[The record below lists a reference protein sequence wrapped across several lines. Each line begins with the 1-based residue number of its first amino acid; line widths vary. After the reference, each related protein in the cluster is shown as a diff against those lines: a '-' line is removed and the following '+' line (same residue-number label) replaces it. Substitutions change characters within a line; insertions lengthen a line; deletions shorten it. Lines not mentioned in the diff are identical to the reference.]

1 MSLVLENFTVDAGRR
16 RLLRIDRLELPSSG
30 LVAVIGPNGAGKST
44 LLKVLAGVQ
53 RHGGTKALDQTWP
66 APERIGFMPQDFTVK
81 AAMSVAECVLLGRR
95 ERLGWRITARERAE
109 VAQMLEML
117 NLSHLADHRMDSLS
131 GGQQQRVL
139 LAQRLIRDPRLLI
152 LDEPTSAL
160 DLHHQLEVLEQ
171 LQKLAQS
178 RLVLAA
184 LHDLTLAARYADQT
198 VFLETGRLAVAGPT
212 SQVLRSPCLDR
223 AYHIDSEILRDRDG
237 GPVFVA
243 HQARSPKC

>member
-1 MSLVLENFTVDAGRR
+1 MRVQDRGVAMVYQQFINYPSMTVYNNIASPM
-16 RLLRIDRLELPSSG
+16 RLL
-30 LVAVIGPNGAGKST
+30 GKSKT
-44 LLKVLAGVQ
+44 EIDHAV
-53 RHGGTKALDQTWP
+53 R
-66 APERIGFMPQDFTVK
+66 K
-81 AAMSVAECVLLGRR
+81 AADLMQLSG
-95 ERLGWRITARERAE
+95 
-109 VAQMLEML
+109 MLDRKPLE
-117 NLSHLADHRMDSLS
+117 LS

-171 LQKLAQS
+171 LQRLAQS

-184 LHDLTLAARYADQT
+184 LHDLTFAARYADQT
-198 VFLETGRLAVAGPT
+198 VFLETGRRAVAGPT

-243 HQARSPKC
+243 HQARSPKY

>member
-44 LLKVLAGVQ
+44 LLKALAGVQ
-53 RHGGTKALDQTWP
+53 RHDGTKALDQTWL

-198 VFLETGRLAVAGPT
+198 ACLETGRLAAAGAT
-212 SQVLRSPCLDR
+212 SQVLQSPCLDR
-223 AYHIDSEILRDRDG
+223 AYQIDSEILRDRDG

-243 HQARSPKC
+243 HQARSPKY